1 MSYFLLLVFI
11 SELLSFPKDSLF
23 ACSTA
28 FLARSGNC
36 PSYQT
41 FALVYPHLKLFCYLR
56 RKFDKF
62 LYVFIVVNPSSYH
75 LDDSELLLLSSFA

>member
-1 MSYFLLLVFI
+1 VSFFLLLVFI

-28 FLARSGNC
+28 LLARSGNC

-41 FALVYPHLKLFCYLR
+41 FALVNHLKLFCYLR